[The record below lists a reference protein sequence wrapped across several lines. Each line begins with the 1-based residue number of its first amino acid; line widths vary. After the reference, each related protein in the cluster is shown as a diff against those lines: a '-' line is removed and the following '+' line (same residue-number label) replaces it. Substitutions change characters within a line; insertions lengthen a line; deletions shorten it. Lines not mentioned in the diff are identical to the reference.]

1 MSLRVNG
8 GIILRAEVD
17 EVDDIVNMWTVPRN
31 GKGPAPG
38 QVRAITVFTTDDIQE
53 FETEPEKEKVLQGQS
68 INDLRL

>member
-1 MSLRVNG
+1 M
-8 GIILRAEVD
+8 D

-38 QVRAITVFTTDDIQE
+38 LVRAITVFTTDDIQE

-68 INDLRL
+68 MNNLRL

>member
-1 MSLRVNG
+1 M
-8 GIILRAEVD
+8 
-17 EVDDIVNMWTVPRN
+17 DDIVNMWTVPRN

-68 INDLRL
+68 INISRL